1 MDKNDANRQQLLV
14 EMMASGAQRTEG
26 GGSDLLRPWRLV
38 AAHLSPLIGESGFC
52 ALFGRARRLVAP
64 RYSWLLTSS
73 SAKTIDALI
82 GDLDDCYERQDGNTA
97 AAANAALLD
106 TFTRLLA
113 NLIGE
118 ALTNRL
124 LHAAARGDDE
134 QRNAREH
141 KE

>member
-26 GGSDLLRPWRLV
+26 GGVDLLQPWRRM

-52 ALFGRARRLVAP
+52 ALLGRARRLAAP
-64 RYSWLLTSS
+64 QYSWLLTSS

-82 GDLDDCYERQDGNTA
+82 DNLDDCYEGQDEDTA
-97 AAANAALLD
+97 YAANAALLD

-124 LHAAARGDDE
+124 LHAAAHGDGE
-134 QRNAREH
+134 QMNAREH